1 MSQKTK
7 NILEWI
13 ACFVIAIVLA
23 LLIRFYIGTPT
34 VVQQPSMYPTL
45 KQGQRLILNRMVR
58 TFHEVPERGDII
70 TFEAPSN
77 SYAHSVRAE
86 YEDEPTNIFSSF
98 VYYVLEIGKKS
109 YIKRV
114 IALPGEHVKI
124 EVAMEI
130 LSMCMAIAISNN
142 DNEMIDKISKLK
154 QKVYQ
159 CDMRDIDEIIKKY
172 GKQVKDV
179 LEDIDE

>member
-1 MSQKTK
+1 M
-7 NILEWI
+7 
-13 ACFVIAIVLA
+13 
-23 LLIRFYIGTPT
+23 R
-34 VVQQPSMYPTL
+34 
-45 KQGQRLILNRMVR
+45 
-58 TFHEVPERGDII
+58 
-70 TFEAPSN
+70 
-77 SYAHSVRAE
+77 
-86 YEDEPTNIFSSF
+86 
-98 VYYVLEIGKKS
+98 
-109 YIKRV
+109 
-114 IALPGEHVKI
+114 EHVKI

-142 DNEMIDKISKLK
+142 DSEMIDKISKLK

>member
-1 MSQKTK
+1 M
-7 NILEWI
+7 
-13 ACFVIAIVLA
+13 
-23 LLIRFYIGTPT
+23 R
-34 VVQQPSMYPTL
+34 
-45 KQGQRLILNRMVR
+45 
-58 TFHEVPERGDII
+58 
-70 TFEAPSN
+70 
-77 SYAHSVRAE
+77 
-86 YEDEPTNIFSSF
+86 
-98 VYYVLEIGKKS
+98 
-109 YIKRV
+109 
-114 IALPGEHVKI
+114 EHVKI

-130 LSMCMAIAISNN
+130 LSICMARAISNN

>member
-1 MSQKTK
+1 M
-7 NILEWI
+7 
-13 ACFVIAIVLA
+13 
-23 LLIRFYIGTPT
+23 R
-34 VVQQPSMYPTL
+34 
-45 KQGQRLILNRMVR
+45 
-58 TFHEVPERGDII
+58 
-70 TFEAPSN
+70 
-77 SYAHSVRAE
+77 
-86 YEDEPTNIFSSF
+86 
-98 VYYVLEIGKKS
+98 
-109 YIKRV
+109 
-114 IALPGEHVKI
+114 EHVKI

-142 DNEMIDKISKLK
+142 DSEMIEKILKLK